1 MWDRYIRTQ
10 GLTVPDPLYKS
21 STSRRQVKKLRRY
34 AATPEEKYH
43 QEQLALMDV
52 PTNGRR
58 LTRGLLGKITDRSRK
73 SRKGT
78 Y

>member
-21 STSRRQVKKLRRY
+21 STSRRRVKKPRHY

-43 QEQLALMDV
+43 QEQLALLDV
-52 PTNGRR
+52 PTNGQR
-58 LTRGLLGKITDRSRK
+58 LTQGLLGKITDQSRK

-78 Y
+78 C